1 MLDQSRRDQLEQTLL
16 ALDDRA
22 MVLEELDG
30 FIAGLLVCPEPVP
43 VGEWFAVAF
52 GMTGGPTSVFDTI
65 DQANQVL
72 GLVTNYYDDVAL
84 TLAQQPESYR
94 PLFPIDARNGD
105 VVWELWME
113 GFAAAIDLR
122 RGAWTKLLDVGGDVT
137 AAMAGLF
144 MLADIAREIR
154 HELPEEEIVR
164 LTRQAPRLIPQWIV
178 ALYRHRL
185 NKPEP
190 VRSLADQP
198 APFVPGRKIGRNEP
212 CPCGSGKKYKRCC
225 GAN

>member
-1 MLDQSRRDQLEQTLL
+1 MLDQSRRDQLEHILL

-43 VGEWFAVAF
+43 VGEWFAAAF
-52 GMTGGPTSVFDTI
+52 GMTGGPTSVFDSI
-65 DQANQVL
+65 DHANQVL
-72 GLVTNYYDDVAL
+72 GLVTDYYDDVAL
-84 TLAQQPESYR
+84 TLAQQPDSYR
-94 PLFPIDARNGD
+94 PLFPIDERNGE
-105 VVWELWME
+105 VLWELWME
-113 GFAAAIDLR
+113 GFAAAMDLR
-122 RGAWTKLLDVGGDVT
+122 RGAWTKFLDVGGDV
-137 AAMAGLF
+137 AAAIAGLF
-144 MLADIAREIR
+144 MLADIVRENP
-154 HELPEEEIVR
+154 ELPEEEVAR
-164 LTRQAPRLIPQWIV
+164 LTRQAPGLIPQWIV

-185 NKPEP
+185 DRPAP

-198 APFVPGRKIGRNEP
+198 SLIVPGRKIGRNEP